1 MTSPLALK
9 SSIEVPLEKVWEFEA
24 SDKIEPWS
32 TPIVAHGM
40 VFFGCKDGSIYA
52 LETTAGQEKWMF
64 KMGKRL
70 RVPLLSKNGIIY
82 ATSDD
87 KNFYAVSVQTGEKL
101 WQFSTGKDILY
112 WPFVENGNAYL
123 VTKDKNL
130 YALDAKTGVERWRFS
145 TGKDLL
151 PPNVDK
157 NLIFLGS
164 QDRYVYALDA
174 NSGSKKWGFKS
185 GHKNHS
191 PPAISKDRILI
202 SGDDDLYAI
211 DVNDGTLLWSA
222 KKVNHGWHKPVVA
235 GDYVLCTKELTIL
248 NLSDGTVLAKLALGQ
263 TVSNIIV
270 QTGTLYASMGGIV
283 FAIDLLTKKLKWYAV
298 VEPQT
303 ALHLRFT
310 LGKEFVFVTGDSQN
324 GMLSAISTSRFMR
337 RWEFT
342 GLSQGVFD
350 NVSGP
355 VITEEMVIVS
365 RGKRVSAFKSS
376 KDPASKHLLEI
387 GDDVAP
393 SPKYIGII
401 LLAKE
406 GFLGGKG
413 EISWPNRC
421 CLCGRPAEKKFDLMK
436 KMDGARLSAPGIPYC
451 ASCYEKTREKGI
463 FKKTREN
470 LGVEILR
477 TSPPTFAFR
486 NEKYWAMFMEA
497 NRTR

>member
-1 MTSPLALK
+1 MADLSRTSP
-9 SSIEVPLEKVWEFEA
+9 EPPLEKVWEFGA
-24 SDKIEPWS
+24 GNKIEPWM
-32 TPIVAHGM
+32 PPVVAHGM
-40 VFFGCKDGSIYA
+40 VLFGCKDGGIYA
-52 LETTAGQEKWMF
+52 LEITTGQEKWMF
-64 KMGKRL
+64 KIGKRL
-70 RVPLLSKNGIIY
+70 RAPLLIKNGVIY

-87 KNFYAVSVQTGEKL
+87 KSFYAVSVQTGEKL

-130 YALDAKTGVERWRFS
+130 YALDAQTGVERWRFS

-151 PPNVDK
+151 PPNVDE

-164 QDRYVYALDA
+164 QDRHVYALDA

-191 PPAISKDRILI
+191 PPAISKDRVLI

-270 QTGTLYASMGGIV
+270 QAGTIYASMGGIV

-310 LGKEFVFVTGDSQN
+310 LGKEFVFVTGNSQD
-324 GMLSAISTSRFMR
+324 GVLSAINTSRLMR

-350 NVSGP
+350 DVGAP

-376 KDPASKHLLEI
+376 RDPASKRLLEI

-393 SPKYIGII
+393 SPKYIAVVS
-401 LLAKE
+401 LTKE
-406 GFLGGKG
+406 VFMGGKG
-413 EISWPNRC
+413 EILWPNCC
-421 CLCGRPAEKKFDLMK
+421 CLCGGSVEKSVNLTK
-436 KMDGARLSAPGIPYC
+436 KMDRVQLSASGIPYC
-451 ASCYEKTREKGI
+451 ATCYEKTATKGI
-463 FKKTREN
+463 FKKAKEN
-470 LGVEILR
+470 PGVEILR
-477 TSPPTFAFR
+477 TSPPTYAFR
-486 NEKYWAMFMEA
+486 NEEYWAKFMEA